1 MGKLT
6 EADRLTIAKRLAVL
20 DRHVVIGVREVA
32 VIYNTSVA
40 AVQQACSAM
49 RVARGDV
56 GLVLPPRLQGLGRR
70 VGWLHGD
77 VRDFLANGRPQSAVT
92 APAPM
97 QADQAPLSTQGGSR
111 DEASRT
117 RMGRKRHA

>member
-1 MGKLT
+1 MKKLT

-20 DRHVVIGVREVA
+20 DRNVVVGVREVA

-49 RVARGDV
+49 RMARGDI
-56 GLVLPPRLQGLGRR
+56 GLRLPPRLQGLGRR

-77 VRDFLANGRPQSAVT
+77 VRDFLASGRESLAAGPSVPVPFGEAPQAVGSDTRPQV
-92 APAPM
+92 PA
-97 QADQAPLSTQGGSR
+97 
-111 DEASRT
+111 T
-117 RMGRKRHA
+117 RMGRKRRV

>member
-1 MGKLT
+1 MRKLT

-20 DRHVVIGVREVA
+20 DRNIVIGVREVA

-77 VRDFLANGRPQSAVT
+77 VRDFLAKGRPQSAVT
-92 APAPM
+92 APAPI
-97 QADQAPLSTQGGSR
+97 QADQAPESAQVGLR
-111 DEASRT
+111 DEQACK
-117 RMGRKRHA
+117 RMGRKRHS

>member
-1 MGKLT
+1 MRKLT
-6 EADRLTIAKRLAVL
+6 EAERLTIAKRLAVL

-77 VRDFLANGRPQSAVT
+77 VRDFLAKGRPQLAVT
-92 APAPM
+92 APAPI
-97 QADQAPLSTQGGSR
+97 QADLTPQSTQGGSR
-111 DEASRT
+111 DEPSRT

>member
-1 MGKLT
+1 MRKLT
-6 EADRLTIAKRLAVL
+6 EADRLTIAKRLAAL

-70 VGWLHGD
+70 VGWMHGD
-77 VRDFLANGRPQSAVT
+77 VRDFLAKGRPQSAVT

-97 QADQAPLSTQGGSR
+97 QADKAPQLAQGSLR
-111 DEASRT
+111 DGDVSK